1 MRYGSMKELREM
13 IRDLRTD
20 HDLKQKEVAQHL
32 NIAQQTYSN
41 YERGHRQIPAWVIV
55 ELAKYYKVSTDYL
68 LGADTSYLGITNLG
82 KTYVANITMYDMMYA
97 IQTLNPQSRKNL
109 LSYLRY
115 LKNSEKLEK
124 KQTKTAKQ

>member
-13 IRDLRTD
+13 IRDLRID
-20 HDLKQKEVAQHL
+20 HDLKQKEVAQIL

-55 ELAKYYKVSTDYL
+55 ELAKYYEVSTDYL
-68 LGADTSYLGITNLG
+68 LGADTSYLGATNLG
-82 KTYVANITMYDMMYA
+82 RTYVANITMYDMMYA
-97 IQTLNPQSRKNL
+97 IQTLNLQSRKEL

-124 KQTKTAKQ
+124 KQAKNAKK